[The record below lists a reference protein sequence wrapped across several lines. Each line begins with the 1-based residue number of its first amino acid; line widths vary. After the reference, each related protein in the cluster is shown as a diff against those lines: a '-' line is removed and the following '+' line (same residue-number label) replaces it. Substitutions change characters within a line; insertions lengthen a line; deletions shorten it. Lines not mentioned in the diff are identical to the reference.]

1 MLSHFTCIRLFV
13 DPWMNHSPPGASV
26 HGILQASIMEC
37 VAMPFSRG
45 SSPHR
50 DQILISMS
58 PGLAGRFFTTST
70 TWKAKIFQDIFSV
83 MVYSVIGHMV
93 FRYLVKYNLRVFV
106 SEIRV

>member
-1 MLSHFTCIRLFV
+1 MLSHFTCARLFV
-13 DPWMNHSPPGASV
+13 APWMNHSPPGASV

-45 SSPHR
+45 SSPYR
-50 DQILISMS
+50 EQILISMWQAGS
-58 PGLAGRFFTTST
+58 LPLAPPGKLKYF
-70 TWKAKIFQDIFSV
+70 KIFFSV